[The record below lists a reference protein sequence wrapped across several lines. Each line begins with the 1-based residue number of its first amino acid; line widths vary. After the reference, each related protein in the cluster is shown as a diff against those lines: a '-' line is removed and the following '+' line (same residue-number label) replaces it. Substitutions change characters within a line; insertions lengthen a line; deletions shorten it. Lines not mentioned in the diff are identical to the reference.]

1 MIKDTMRVALV
12 EMFAQSPD
20 VVDRLSSPGHRLIG
34 VVSDLGLDLKSTE
47 QRVNRG
53 A

>member
-1 MIKDTMRVALV
+1 MRVNLV
-12 EMFAQSPD
+12 EIFAESTD
-20 VVDRLSSPGHRLIG
+20 LVDRLSYPGHRLIG
-34 VVSDLGLDLKSTE
+34 VVSDLGRDFKSTE

>member
-1 MIKDTMRVALV
+1 MRVDLV
-12 EMFAQSPD
+12 EMFAQSTD
-20 VVDRLSSPGHRLIG
+20 LVDRSSSPGHRLIG
-34 VVSDLGLDLKSTE
+34 VVRDLGRDLESTE